1 MTNKPVSDQEHLVTV
16 IIPARNE
23 EASIGAALDS
33 IRSQTYRHLQI
44 IVVDGASTDRT
55 AEIVKRQMVE
65 DPRVELV
72 TNPRA
77 NIPSSLNLALA
88 AARGTWLVRVDAHS
102 TVSSTY
108 VAQLVEHL
116 QEGYWGGV
124 GGRKDG
130 VGITP
135 AGRAIAAVM
144 SSRFGVGNSKY
155 HYATQFEE
163 VDHLP
168 FGAYPVDLIRAL
180 GGWDE
185 ALVANEDFEFDYRVL
200 RAGRK
205 LLLDPRIVID
215 WQCRQSIPDLY
226 RQYVRYGRG
235 KADVVLLHPKSMKA
249 RHLAPVALV
258 LWLALAAAVGVRRPC
273 RGLLLASPYLI
284 ATAASSAR
292 TAGRLSDPA
301 CTRFVPAAYVAM
313 HVGWGIGFW
322 AQLASR
328 ICVKLRR
335 RNAVYPGVGSRPADR
350 HEVGR

>member
-135 AGRAIAAVM
+135 AGR
-144 SSRFGVGNSKY
+144 
-155 HYATQFEE
+155 E
-163 VDHLP
+163 
-168 FGAYPVDLIRAL
+168 
-180 GGWDE
+180 
-185 ALVANEDFEFDYRVL
+185 
-200 RAGRK
+200 
-205 LLLDPRIVID
+205 
-215 WQCRQSIPDLY
+215 
-226 RQYVRYGRG
+226 
-235 KADVVLLHPKSMKA
+235 
-249 RHLAPVALV
+249 
-258 LWLALAAAVGVRRPC
+258 ALAATRN
-273 RGLLLASPYLI
+273 GLAELNARLTEGFTDAEIDVVARWLASLQTKFPKGE
-284 ATAASSAR
+284 SA
-292 TAGRLSDPA
+292 
-301 CTRFVPAAYVAM
+301 
-313 HVGWGIGFW
+313 
-322 AQLASR
+322 
-328 ICVKLRR
+328 
-335 RNAVYPGVGSRPADR
+335 
-350 HEVGR
+350 